1 MNIKYILYY
10 CITKTHAEAMYAYGR
25 IFEISATQNNATHA
39 TQCNPNQCNSCNKCN
54 SCNQCNQCNQC
65 NPKQCNQSMQ
75 PTQSLDCANDGVH

>member
-10 CITKTHAEAMYAYGR
+10 CITKTHTEAMYAYGR

-39 TQCNPNQCNSCNKCN
+39 TQNNAINAINAINATQNNAIN
-54 SCNQCNQCNQC
+54 ATQC

-75 PTQSLDCANDGVH
+75 SLDCANDGVH